1 MNAWTIGSGTL
12 ALMLAAVPVYYQLEG
27 RTVKATT
34 VQYSITTPGDAEE
47 VGLCL
52 PSIKGRGEAPSEG
65 SLWLVVHGVSNAGYY
80 PVRQVELRSGEEE
93 WSVNKIQVGASKSP
107 AGQRFELVLWQFDQ
121 DLTDAL
127 DHIPKD
133 YRVFD
138 GPPKGA
144 SVVSQPT
151 TIVRRSDTKHCE

>member
-1 MNAWTIGSGTL
+1 MNAWTIGTGSLGL
-12 ALMLAAVPVYYQLEG
+12 ILAAVPVYYLLEDQ
-27 RTVKATT
+27 TVKATT
-34 VQYSITTPGDAEE
+34 AHYSITTPGDAEE

-65 SLWLVVHGVSNAGYY
+65 SVWLVVHGASNVGYY

-93 WSVNKIQVGASKSP
+93 WSVNKIQIGASKSP
-107 AGQRFELVLWQFDQ
+107 AGQRYELVLWQFDQ

-133 YRVFD
+133 HRVFD

-144 SVVSQPT
+144 SVVSRSAT
-151 TIVRRSDTKHCE
+151 VVRRADTKPCE